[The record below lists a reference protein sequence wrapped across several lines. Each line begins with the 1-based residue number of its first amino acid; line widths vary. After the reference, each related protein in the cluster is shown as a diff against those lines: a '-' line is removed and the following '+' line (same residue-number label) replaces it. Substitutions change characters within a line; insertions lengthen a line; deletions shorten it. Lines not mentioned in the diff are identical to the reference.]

1 MRPYQRPR
9 QIQSTQE
16 NHGLMMTTKMQSKI
30 TKKAERQFEKHP
42 TSDNSEISVSSER
55 KLEEHQSIIV
65 ALLGVI
71 LFPN

>member
-1 MRPYQRPR
+1 
-9 QIQSTQE
+9 
-16 NHGLMMTTKMQSKI
+16 MQSKI